1 MVAALRQLSSR
12 MMTANNSAKHALHNP
27 VDWILWGVA
36 WLAVLAILGLPLLG
50 LIPALS
56 ASLNANSWLLLWA
69 DSQTLPALKL
79 TLFSAGISTIWAW
92 LLACSLVFLFYPS
105 RAWQRLQRQLP
116 VFLALPHAAF
126 AIGLVLLLA
135 PSGWL
140 VRLIAPFFAWT
151 APPNWI
157 TTQDPYAL
165 SLTLALVLK
174 ETWFLLWILT
184 SLLNQDWLLKQSLV
198 AQSLGYGRWQ
208 IGWQI
213 LFPQLLKRLAW
224 PLLAVFAYGLS
235 VVDMALIIGPS
246 TPSTLAVLAWQWFT
260 DPDPIQQLKAQS
272 LALLLIGL
280 LLMGAALGYL
290 AYLVLSKRLA
300 TPTGHRHKLRTYPVL
315 KLALSSLLSL
325 PVWLALFLLLL
336 WSLAGSW
343 FFPQIFPDD
352 FSLNAWQGA
361 AFEPFATTIII
372 ASCCVFIA
380 LPLTLLWLEWG
391 SKQQAWLYLSLIIP
405 ALPFTA
411 AQYQVALLL
420 DFDGNLAAVIWS
432 HLAWVLP
439 YMLLT
444 LAGAYRNFDE
454 RLVLTAKTL
463 TYSHWQACLYIK
475 WPMLIRPILA
485 ACAVGFAVSVAQYL
499 PTLFIG
505 GGRIETVTTEAVSL
519 SAGGNRASL
528 AVQAVLQALLPLL
541 AFALA
546 TSLSQWL
553 GRNHQGL
560 K

>member
-1 MVAALRQLSSR
+1 
-12 MMTANNSAKHALHNP
+12 
-27 VDWILWGVA
+27 
-36 WLAVLAILGLPLLG
+36 
-50 LIPALS
+50 
-56 ASLNANSWLLLWA
+56 
-69 DSQTLPALKL
+69 SQTLPALKL
-79 TLFSAGISTIWAW
+79 TLFSAGISTVWA
-92 LLACSLVFLFYPS
+92 LFLACSLVFLFYPS
-105 RAWQRLQRQLP
+105 RTWPRLQRQLP
-116 VFLALPHAAF
+116 LFLAMPHAAF
-126 AIGLVLLLA
+126 AIGLVFLLA

-140 VRLIAPFFAWT
+140 VRLIAPLFAWT
-151 APPNWI
+151 APPHWI

-174 ETWFLLWILT
+174 ETWFLLWVLT

-246 TPSTLAVLAWQWFT
+246 TPPTLAVLAWQWFT
-260 DPDPIQQLKAQS
+260 DPDPSQQLKAQS

-290 AYLVLSKRLA
+290 AYWLFNKLLA
-300 TPTGHRHKLRTYPVL
+300 TPTSRRNKLRTYSVF

-325 PVWLALFLLLL
+325 PIWLALCLLLL
-336 WSLAGSW
+336 WSVAGSW
-343 FFPQIFPDD
+343 FFPQIFPANL
-352 FSLNAWQGA
+352 SLNAWQQA
-361 AFEPFATTIII
+361 DLAPFGTTILI

-391 SKQQAWLYLSLIIP
+391 SKQQAWLYIPLIIP

-411 AQYQVALLL
+411 AQYQIALVL

-454 RLVLTAKTL
+454 RFVLTAKTL
-463 TYSHWQACLYIK
+463 AYSHWQACLYIK

-505 GGRIETVTTEAVSL
+505 GGRIETVTTEAVGL
-519 SAGGNRASL
+519 SAGGNRSNL
-528 AVQAVLQALLPLL
+528 AVQAVLQALLPLI

-546 TSLSQWL
+546 ASLSRWL
-553 GRNHQGL
+553 GRQYQGL

>member
-1 MVAALRQLSSR
+1 MVAALRQLGLQKL
-12 MMTANNSAKHALHNP
+12 AVNNLAKRAPHNA

-36 WLAVLAILGLPLLG
+36 WLGVLAILGLPLLG

-56 ASLNANSWLLLWA
+56 EGLSANNWHLLWA
-69 DSQTLPALKL
+69 DSQTLSALKL
-79 TLFSAGISTIWAW
+79 TLFSAGISTAWA
-92 LLACSLVFLFYPS
+92 LFLACSLVFLFYPS
-105 RAWQRLQRQLP
+105 RTWQRLQRQLP
-116 VFLALPHAAF
+116 LFLAMPHAAF
-126 AIGLVLLLA
+126 AIGLVFLLA

-151 APPNWI
+151 APPYWI

-174 ETWFLLWILT
+174 ETWFLLWVLT

-246 TPSTLAVLAWQWFT
+246 TPPTLAVLAWQWFT
-260 DPDPIQQLKAQS
+260 DPDPTQQLKAQS
-272 LALLLIGL
+272 LSLLIIGL
-280 LLMGAALGYL
+280 LLIGAALGYL
-290 AYLVLSKRLA
+290 AYWLFNKLLA
-300 TPTGHRHKLRTYPVL
+300 TPTGRRNKLRNYSVL
-315 KLALSSLLSL
+315 NLALSSLLSL
-325 PVWLALFLLLL
+325 PIWLALCLLLL

-343 FFPQIFPDD
+343 FFPQIFPANL
-352 FSLNAWQGA
+352 SLDAWQQA
-361 AFEPFATTIII
+361 DLAPFGTTVLI
-372 ASCCVFIA
+372 ASCCVLIA

-391 SKQQAWLYLSLIIP
+391 SKQQAWLYIPLIIP

-454 RLVLTAKTL
+454 HFVLTAKTL
-463 TYSHWQACLYIK
+463 TYKHWQACLYIK
-475 WPMLIRPILA
+475 WPMLIRPVLA

-519 SAGGNRASL
+519 SAGGNRSNL
-528 AVQAVLQALLPLL
+528 AVQAVLQALLPLI
-541 AFALA
+541 AFVFAA
-546 TSLSQWL
+546 SVSQWL
-553 GRNHQGL
+553 GRKHQGL